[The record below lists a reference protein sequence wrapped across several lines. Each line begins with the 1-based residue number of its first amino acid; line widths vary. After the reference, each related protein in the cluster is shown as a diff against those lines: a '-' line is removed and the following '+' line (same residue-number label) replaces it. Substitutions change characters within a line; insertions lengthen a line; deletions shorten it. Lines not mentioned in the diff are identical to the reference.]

1 MSSRVYE
8 VNIVPHEVPMKLMFL
23 FCLILFSLGMTPF
36 CEGGMFRNLGHS
48 AHPWQFNGREFVP
61 GAGDGGMVV
70 LVRDGYLPVV
80 RTGANPVPSTP
91 LPTGTGAL
99 AGICYIQVTGGKLD
113 SQSGTIPAGG
123 CPLEIVDLSRTIWRA
138 TADQNG
144 FFSLPLPAGTYEVH
158 GAGSPI
164 KLTVTEGRTALMA
177 LRTGKRMVD

>member
-80 RTGANPVPSTP
+80 RTGADSAPLTP
-91 LPTGTGAL
+91 LPTGTGAI
-99 AGICYIQVTGGKLD
+99 AGICYVQVTGGKLA
-113 SQSGTIPAGG
+113 SQSGTVPEGG
-123 CPLEIVDLSRTIWRA
+123 CRVEVIGASGVAWHA
-138 TADQNG
+138 TAEQNG

-164 KLTVTEGRTALMA
+164 KLTVTEGRTALVA